1 MLERLIRLDNMNPY
15 SVTNISLGCLF
26 ALKLL
31 ISAYNHNQ
39 FNGFYITGFRLFGL
53 LVGVGL
59 FYLGI
64 LPFAEYF
71 TGQKKITNWG
81 TVGSSVPYDRNERC
95 LVVYLAYSLIFLF
108 LGVLIIMN
116 FDA

>member
-1 MLERLIRLDNMNPY
+1 MLERFIPLDSMNPY

-26 ALKLL
+26 AFKLL

-39 FNGFYITGFRLFGL
+39 FNGFHITGFRLFGL

-59 FYLGI
+59 FYLGM
-64 LPFAEYF
+64 LPIAEYF

-81 TVGSSVPYDRNERC
+81 TIGSSVPYDRNERC
-95 LVVYLAYSLIFLF
+95 VIFYLAYSLMFVF
-108 LGVLIIMN
+108 SGVLVIMVL
-116 FDA
+116 

>member
-1 MLERLIRLDNMNPY
+1 MLERFIRLDSMNPY

-26 ALKLL
+26 AFKLL

-39 FNGFYITGFRLFGL
+39 FNGFHITGFRLFGL

-59 FYLGI
+59 FYLGM
-64 LPFAEYF
+64 LPFADYF

-81 TVGSSVPYDRNERC
+81 TIGSSVPYDRNERC
-95 LVVYLAYSLIFLF
+95 VIFYLAYSLMFVF
-108 LGVLIIMN
+108 SGVLVIMVL
-116 FDA
+116 